1 MIVAPDANVCINP
14 ASHPSAR
21 STAKP
26 SWRCTAT
33 VSETRENGWESCWR
47 FWLDIGFWDG
57 DLPG

>member
-14 ASHPSAR
+14 ASHPSAG

-47 FWLDIGFWDG
+47 FWLDIEFWDG